1 MRSGHLGKTATSA
14 GQVICPLTAPSWQ
27 LTEGF
32 SCLPRQRAGD
42 RRRSRAERTWQHEPA
57 GWRWK

>member
-14 GQVICPLTAPSWQ
+14 GQAICPLTAPSWQ
-27 LTEGF
+27 VTEGV
-32 SCLPRQRAGD
+32 SCLPRHGAGD
-42 RRRSRAERTWQHEPA
+42 RRRSRAELAWQHEPA